1 MRRFLTGL
9 VAGSLL
15 TLAAPSIANPRA
27 DYLMHC
33 AGCHLVDARGV
44 PPDVPSL
51 SGPLGRIVAS
61 AEGRDYIAR
70 VPGAAQAPLSD
81 DELAAVLNWLLLE
94 YNRDTLPKNFE
105 PLRGAEVA
113 RSRANVLADPQK
125 LRNQLWPDAYTTGV
139 QR

>member
-1 MRRFLTGL
+1 MRRLYNGL
-9 VAGSLL
+9 VAGLMLML
-15 TLAAPSIANPRA
+15 TAPSLADPRS

-51 SGPLGRIVAS
+51 SGPLGRLAAS
-61 AEGRDYIAR
+61 AAGRDYIAR

-81 DELAAVLNWLLLE
+81 DELAAVFNWLLFE

-105 PLRGAEVA
+105 PLRGAEIA
-113 RSRANVLADPQK
+113 KSRAKVLADPQK
-125 LRNQLWPDAYTTGV
+125 LRNQLWPDAYTK
-139 QR
+139 